1 MGFMVDNHNLFPMI
15 MLYCDLSTD
24 CCCIMQCYQR
34 IAEKGKH
41 FLVLILASILSKDIT
56 NGLNIYEKAINP
68 IADQL
73 IVIQSKDRCIDYFR
87 FLINTVIWNVLIRIS
102 LCFWINIFR
111 ALTMQF
117 DRRFFYTPQEVHQTY
132 TCTNPRF

>member
-1 MGFMVDNHNLFPMI
+1 MSRDQNQENRMGFMVDNHNLFPMI

-102 LCFWINIFR
+102 LF
-111 ALTMQF
+111 
-117 DRRFFYTPQEVHQTY
+117 
-132 TCTNPRF
+132 